1 MKIGAVMF
9 FTTDSMQPAPLGR
22 ALEERGFESLW
33 VPEHTH
39 IPSSR
44 KTPYPA
50 GGPLI
55 RPYYDIMDPF
65 LALNTAAT
73 ATTRLKIGT
82 GIALLTQRDPI
93 VTAKVVSSIDQLS
106 NGRFLFGVG
115 NGWNQD
121 EIENHGTVFA
131 SRHKLARERI
141 EAMKTIW
148 TEEEPEYHG
157 EFVNFDKMKQW
168 PKPSQKPHPP
178 IIVGGAFPY
187 AAQARDPLRRRLDP
201 PRRPAGEGWRRR
213 RHRQVPC
220 HGQGSR
226 ARSRHPAHHH
236 LPRARQDRWAALLPG
251 NRRRPRHLHPAGGE
265 RGQAHAHHRSLGR
278 AQASTGRLT
287 MPAPKFGLALSFQV
301 HQGLGEPWDK
311 AYREGIELAAE
322 ANRLGFDSIWVSEHH
337 GEADGYCPSPVVAC
351 AALAVAAPDCRIGQ
365 AVALAPLH
373 GHPLRLAEDL
383 SVLDNLSGGRVEI
396 GLGQGYRPAEFESFG
411 WNYKKRTTAFE
422 ESLDVLSLAWR
433 GERFDYEG
441 RVYKVKD
448 GLLRPPPIRPGP
460 LPLWIGAA
468 APVAR
473 ARAVRHRAG
482 LLVAPLI
489 ELEHLV
495 RQIGSFDDEAQRQNA
510 GRLPHALMREIL
522 VGDSAADAIKRH
534 QPYLDHVYR
543 VQYAPERTGQTWI
556 DPASGE
562 RKPLTGDNP
571 HYLSEAF
578 MQDRWFLGTPAEVAA
593 KLVAWLPR
601 LALDHLIFQAR
612 QPGMS
617 LRHAVSDLEAIAKGV
632 MPVVRAKLSSV

>member
-1 MKIGAVMF
+1 V
-9 FTTDSMQPAPLGR
+9 
-22 ALEERGFESLW
+22 
-33 VPEHTH
+33 VP
-39 IPSSR
+39 
-44 KTPYPA
+44 
-50 GGPLI
+50 
-55 RPYYDIMDPF
+55 
-65 LALNTAAT
+65 
-73 ATTRLKIGT
+73 
-82 GIALLTQRDPI
+82 
-93 VTAKVVSSIDQLS
+93 
-106 NGRFLFGVG
+106 
-115 NGWNQD
+115 
-121 EIENHGTVFA
+121 
-131 SRHKLARERI
+131 
-141 EAMKTIW
+141 
-148 TEEEPEYHG
+148 
-157 EFVNFDKMKQW
+157 
-168 PKPSQKPHPP
+168 
-178 IIVGGAFPY
+178 
-187 AAQARDPLRRRLDP
+187 
-201 PRRPAGEGWRRR
+201 
-213 RHRQVPC
+213 
-220 HGQGSR
+220 
-226 ARSRHPAHHH
+226 
-236 LPRARQDRWAALLPG
+236 
-251 NRRRPRHLHPAGGE
+251 
-265 RGQAHAHHRSLGR
+265 
-278 AQASTGRLT
+278 
-287 MPAPKFGLALSFQV
+287 PKFGLALSFQV

-322 ANRLGFDSIWVSEHH
+322 ANRLGFESLWVSEHH

-351 AALAVAAPDCRIGQ
+351 AALAVAAPNCRIGQ

-383 SVLDNLSGGRVEI
+383 SVLDNLSVGRVEI

-411 WNYKKRTTAFE
+411 WNYKTRTTAFE
-422 ESLDVLSLAWR
+422 ESLDILGLAWR
-433 GERFDYEG
+433 GERFDYDG
-441 RVYKVKD
+441 RIYKVKG

-468 APVAR
+468 APAAR

-495 RQIGSFDDEAQRQNA
+495 RQIRSFDDEAQRQNA

-522 VGDSAADAIKRH
+522 MGDSAADAIKRH

-556 DPASGE
+556 DPATGE

-632 MPVVRAKLSSV
+632 MPAVRAALPPA